1 MPANNDHFYSDL
13 PVNRLSMPGLFSR
26 EELFF
31 EVPDDW
37 HVIITDIRNSTAAV
51 LGGMHET
58 VNLVA
63 TGSIVAVLNIV
74 FKAGLTV
81 PFFFGGDGAT
91 FIVPASIAGKALRAL
106 RLYKDN
112 TMNTFDL
119 DLRVGTLPVAEIYR
133 KGEKLRISKFN
144 SSGAFVIP
152 VLLGNGLSYA
162 EKLIKGKDYL
172 LAETEEAN
180 EELDLNGMQ
189 CRWDKIPPPGQSD
202 EIVTLLAIAAG
213 GASQA
218 LAFKKVMQH
227 IDDIYGTSEQRQPIS
242 LPKLKLTTTFN
253 KFRTERRAVAG
264 HVNPFRMAGMWLKS
278 VLGYLYFKTG
288 TGRKYLRSMIEM
300 SDTLVIDGKINTV
313 ISGTAAQRTALQAAL
328 AKLEEQGEIFY
339 GLYISR
345 ESVMSCY
352 VRDMDDGHIHF
363 VDGGEG
369 GYTKAAGLMKL
380 KLQNPPGH

>member
-1 MPANNDHFYSDL
+1 MKVNDQFYSDL
-13 PVNRLSMPGLFSR
+13 PVNYLSLPDLFTKQ
-26 EELFF
+26 ELFF
-31 EVPDDW
+31 DIPGDW
-37 HVIITDIRNSTAAV
+37 HVIVTDIRNSTAAV

-91 FIVPASIAGKALRAL
+91 FIVPSAVAGKALRAL

-112 TMNTFDL
+112 TMNSFDL
-119 DLRVGTLPVAEIYR
+119 DLRVGTLPVSDIYGR
-133 KGEKLRISKFN
+133 GEKLRISKFN
-144 SSGAFVIP
+144 RSGAFVIP

-162 EKLIKGKDYL
+162 ERVIKGEDYL
-172 LAETEEAN
+172 LEETEAAN
-180 EELDLNGMQ
+180 DELDLNGMQ
-189 CRWDKIPPPGQSD
+189 CRWDKIPPPMQRD
-202 EIVTLLAIAAG
+202 EIVTLLAVSAG
-213 GASQA
+213 GTSQA
-218 LAFKKVMQH
+218 LALKKVMLQ
-227 IDDIYGTSEQRQPIS
+227 IDNIYGTPEQRQPIS

-264 HVNPFRMAGMWLKS
+264 YASPFRMAGMWLKS
-278 VLGYLYFKTG
+278 VLGYLYFKTR

-313 ISGTAAQRTALQAAL
+313 ISGTEAQRRKLQAAL
-328 AKLEEQGEIFY
+328 SKLEERGEIFY
-339 GLYISR
+339 GLYVSR

-380 KLQNPPGH
+380 KLQQSP